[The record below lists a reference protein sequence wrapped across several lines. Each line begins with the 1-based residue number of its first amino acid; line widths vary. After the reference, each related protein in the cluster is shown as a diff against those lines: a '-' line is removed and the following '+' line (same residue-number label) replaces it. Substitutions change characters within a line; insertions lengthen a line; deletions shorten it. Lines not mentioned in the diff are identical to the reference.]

1 MSVDEYE
8 SAKLL
13 NERSMAV
20 NDVACLWLCTTVIS
34 PYFVLNFLLPAE
46 GTSKSSSSLPFHE
59 LEKQVKDGLFT
70 YPTRF
75 THFRRIYL

>member
-1 MSVDEYE
+1 MTW
-8 SAKLL
+8 L
-13 NERSMAV
+13 
-20 NDVACLWLCTTVIS
+20 ACGCAQPRIS
-34 PYFVLNFLLPAE
+34 LLLPAE

-75 THFRRIYL
+75 THFRRIDLYTLCGPTDYPFQVNEVEDLC